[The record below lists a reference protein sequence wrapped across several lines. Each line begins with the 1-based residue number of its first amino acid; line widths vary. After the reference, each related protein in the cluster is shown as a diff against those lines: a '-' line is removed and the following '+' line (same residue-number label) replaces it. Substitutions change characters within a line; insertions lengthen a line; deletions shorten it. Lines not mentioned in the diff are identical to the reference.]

1 MKLQPMNIITTTIM
15 LGLQTLI
22 FGVEDK
28 NSKMKLIGSFIIAAG
43 WILNIIAILNGG

>member
-1 MKLQPMNIITTTIM
+1 MKLQPMNIITLIII

-22 FGVEDK
+22 IGVEDK
-28 NSKMKLIGSFIIAAG
+28 NSKMKLIGSFITAIG